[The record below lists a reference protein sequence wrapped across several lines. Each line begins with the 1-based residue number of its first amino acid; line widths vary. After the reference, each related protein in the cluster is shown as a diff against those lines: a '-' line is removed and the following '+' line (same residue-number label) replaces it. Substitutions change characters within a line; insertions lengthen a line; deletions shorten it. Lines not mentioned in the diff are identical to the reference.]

1 MSIAIV
7 VDQFEPSLIR
17 LGLKET
23 MPTTVT
29 SLEPLGLL
37 DYFWTAH
44 DNHTITLERKEV
56 HDLAHRVNDLE
67 LQLRKAI
74 ESKVADEILLLIEG
88 IMEPVDGS
96 TVLYRKKRD
105 GSIYYRE
112 RVVNYPY
119 SYYMGFIYRLDKLGI
134 STFWTASEKGTVAA
148 LTEFVACSNKAEF
161 TTFNRYIRTRPDIPT
176 LNPQVNTLVQLGLG
190 EMRSKNLIE
199 RYGTAWKVLHTKKE
213 ELLEVDGIGE
223 KTIEFMFR
231 KLGRRK

>member
-7 VDQFEPSLIR
+7 ADQFEPSLIR
-17 LGLKET
+17 LGLKEM

-56 HDLAHRVNDLE
+56 HDLANRVNDLE
-67 LQLRKAI
+67 IQLRKCI
-74 ESKVADEILLLIEG
+74 EQKKADEILLLVEG
-88 IMEPVDGS
+88 IMEPVNGS
-96 TVLYRKKRD
+96 TVLYKKKRD

-119 SYYMGFIYRLDKLGI
+119 SYYMGFIYRLDKMGI
-134 STFWTASEKGTVAA
+134 STFWTASEKGTVVA
-148 LTEFVACSNKAEF
+148 LCEFVSCSNKHEF

-176 LNPQVNTLVQLGLG
+176 LDPQVNTLVQLGLG
-190 EMRSKNLIE
+190 EMRSKNLIAV
-199 RYGTAWKVLHTKKE
+199 YGTAWKVLHTKE
-213 ELLEVDGIGE
+213 SELIKVDGIGE
-223 KTIEFMFR
+223 KTIEFLFK
-231 KLGRRK
+231 KLGRKK